1 MLINYKQNEGIIL
14 VNKSKKVSTHIE
26 LDETDNLDLQRMAK
40 SEKISKKELIQNIIQ
55 SYLHEQRVSELLPNM
70 IDQNRRLA
78 DFLNDVKELL
88 VANSSSL
95 NQIKS
100 LLYEQAGLDDEFN
113 EEAKKILNDD
123 KQTFNEEESGDN
135 E

>member
-1 MLINYKQNEGIIL
+1 M

-26 LDETDNLDLQRMAK
+26 LDETDSLDLQHMAK

-55 SYLHEQRVSELLPNM
+55 SYFHEQRVSELLPNM

-78 DFLNDVKELL
+78 EFLNDVKELL
-88 VANSSSL
+88 VANSLSL

-100 LLYEQAGLDDEFN
+100 LLYEQAGLDDDFN
-113 EEAKKILNDD
+113 KEAEEILKAKENTNDSKLND
-123 KQTFNEEESGDN
+123 
-135 E
+135 

>member
-1 MLINYKQNEGIIL
+1 M

-26 LDETDNLDLQRMAK
+26 LDEEDNLDLQHMAK

-70 IDQNRRLA
+70 IDQNHRLA
-78 DFLNDVKELL
+78 EFLNDVKELL
-88 VANSSSL
+88 VANSLSL

-123 KQTFNEEESGDN
+123 RQTFNDEESGDN

>member
-1 MLINYKQNEGIIL
+1 M

-26 LDETDNLDLQRMAK
+26 LDETDSLDLQHMAK

-70 IDQNRRLA
+70 IDQNHRLA
-78 DFLNDVKELL
+78 EFLNDVKELL
-88 VANSSSL
+88 VANSLSL

-123 KQTFNEEESGDN
+123 RQTFNDEESGDN

>member
-1 MLINYKQNEGIIL
+1 MA
-14 VNKSKKVSTHIE
+14 NKSKKVSTHIE
-26 LDETDNLDLQRMAK
+26 LDEDENLDLQRMAK

-70 IDQNRRLA
+70 IDQNHRLA

-88 VANSSSL
+88 VANSLSL

-123 KQTFNEEESGDN
+123 RQTFNDEESGDN

>member
-1 MLINYKQNEGIIL
+1 MASK
-14 VNKSKKVSTHIE
+14 VKKVSTHIE
-26 LDETDNLDLQRMAK
+26 LDEPDNIELVQQAK
-40 SEKISKKELIQNIIQ
+40 AENISKKELIQNIIH

-78 DFLNDVKELL
+78 EFLNDVKDLL
-88 VANSSSL
+88 VSNSSSL
-95 NQIKS
+95 HQIKS

-113 EEAKKILNDD
+113 EEANKFLSDD
-123 KQTFNEEESGDN
+123 KQTFNDEESGDN

>member
-1 MLINYKQNEGIIL
+1 M

-26 LDETDNLDLQRMAK
+26 LDEEDNLDLQHMAK

-70 IDQNRRLA
+70 IDQNHRLA
-78 DFLNDVKELL
+78 GFLNDVKELL
-88 VANSSSL
+88 VSNSLSL

-113 EEAKKILNDD
+113 EEAKKILNDN
-123 KQTFNEEESGDN
+123 KQTFNDEESGDN

>member
-1 MLINYKQNEGIIL
+1 M

-26 LDETDNLDLQRMAK
+26 LDEDDNLDLQHMAK

-70 IDQNRRLA
+70 IDQNHRLA
-78 DFLNDVKELL
+78 EFLNDVKELL
-88 VANSSSL
+88 VANSLSL

-123 KQTFNEEESGDN
+123 RQTFNDEESGDN

>member
-1 MLINYKQNEGIIL
+1 MA
-14 VNKSKKVSTHIE
+14 NKSKKVSTHIE
-26 LDETDNLDLQRMAK
+26 LDEDENLDLQRMAK

-70 IDQNRRLA
+70 IDQNHRLA

-88 VANSSSL
+88 VANSLSL

-113 EEAKKILNDD
+113 EEAKKFLNDN
-123 KQTFNEEESGDN
+123 KQIFNDEESGDN

>member
-1 MLINYKQNEGIIL
+1 M

-26 LDETDNLDLQRMAK
+26 LDEEDNLDLQHMAK

-70 IDQNRRLA
+70 IDKNHRLA

-88 VANSSSL
+88 VANSLSL

-100 LLYEQAGLDDEFN
+100 LLYEQAGLDDDFNKEAEKFSSDVKQTLNN
-113 EEAKKILNDD
+113 EES
-123 KQTFNEEESGDN
+123 EGD

>member
-1 MLINYKQNEGIIL
+1 MA
-14 VNKSKKVSTHIE
+14 NKSKKVSTHIE
-26 LDETDNLDLQRMAK
+26 LDEADNLDLQRMAK

-70 IDQNRRLA
+70 IDQNRRLT

-88 VANSSSL
+88 VANSLSL

-100 LLYEQAGLDDEFN
+100 LLYEQTGLDDDFTK
-113 EEAKKILNDD
+113 EAKTILNAKENNNDSKFDD
-123 KQTFNEEESGDN
+123 
-135 E
+135 

>member
-1 MLINYKQNEGIIL
+1 M

-26 LDETDNLDLQRMAK
+26 LDEEDNLDLQHMAK

-70 IDQNRRLA
+70 IDQNHRLA
-78 DFLNDVKELL
+78 DFLKDVKELL
-88 VANSSSL
+88 VANSLSL

-100 LLYEQAGLDDEFN
+100 LLYEQAGLDDDFNKEAEKFSSDVKQTLNN
-113 EEAKKILNDD
+113 EESEG
-123 KQTFNEEESGDN
+123 NE
-135 E
+135 

>member
-1 MLINYKQNEGIIL
+1 M

-26 LDETDNLDLQRMAK
+26 LDEDDNLDLQHMAK

-55 SYLHEQRVSELLPNM
+55 SSLHEQRVSELLPNM
-70 IDQNRRLA
+70 IDQNHRLA
-78 DFLNDVKELL
+78 EFLNDVKELL
-88 VANSSSL
+88 VANSLSL

-123 KQTFNEEESGDN
+123 RQTFNDEESGDN

>member
-1 MLINYKQNEGIIL
+1 M

-26 LDETDNLDLQRMAK
+26 LDEDDNLDLQHMAK

-70 IDQNRRLA
+70 IDQNHRLA

-88 VANSSSL
+88 VANSLSL

-113 EEAKKILNDD
+113 EEAKKFLNDN
-123 KQTFNEEESGDN
+123 KQIFNDEESGDN

>member
-1 MLINYKQNEGIIL
+1 M

-26 LDETDNLDLQRMAK
+26 LDEEDNLDLQRMAK

-78 DFLNDVKELL
+78 EFLNDVKDLL
-88 VANSSSL
+88 VSNSSSL
-95 NQIKS
+95 HQIKS

-113 EEAKKILNDD
+113 EEANKFLSDD
-123 KQTFNEEESGDN
+123 KQTFNDEESGDN

>member
-1 MLINYKQNEGIIL
+1 MA
-14 VNKSKKVSTHIE
+14 NKSKKVSTHIE
-26 LDETDNLDLQRMAK
+26 LDEDENLDLQRMAK

-70 IDQNRRLA
+70 IDQNHRLA

-88 VANSSSL
+88 VANSLSL

-100 LLYEQAGLDDEFN
+100 LLYEQAGLDDEFS
-113 EEAKKILNDD
+113 EEAKKFLNDN
-123 KQTFNEEESGDN
+123 KQIFNDEESGDN

>member
-1 MLINYKQNEGIIL
+1 
-14 VNKSKKVSTHIE
+14 
-26 LDETDNLDLQRMAK
+26 
-40 SEKISKKELIQNIIQ
+40 
-55 SYLHEQRVSELLPNM
+55 M
-70 IDQNRRLA
+70 IDQNHRLA
-78 DFLNDVKELL
+78 EFLNDVKELL
-88 VANSSSL
+88 VANSLSL

-123 KQTFNEEESGDN
+123 RQTFNDEESGDN

>member
-1 MLINYKQNEGIIL
+1 M

-26 LDETDNLDLQRMAK
+26 LDEDDNLDLQHMAK

-70 IDQNRRLA
+70 IDQNHRLA
-78 DFLNDVKELL
+78 EFLNDVKELL
-88 VANSSSL
+88 VANSLSL

-113 EEAKKILNDD
+113 EEAKKFLNDD
-123 KQTFNEEESGDN
+123 RQTFNDEESGDN

>member
-1 MLINYKQNEGIIL
+1 M

-26 LDETDNLDLQRMAK
+26 LDEDDNLDLQHMAK

-70 IDQNRRLA
+70 IDQNHRLA
-78 DFLNDVKELL
+78 DFLNYVKELL
-88 VANSSSL
+88 VANSLSL

-100 LLYEQAGLDDEFN
+100 LIYEQAG
-113 EEAKKILNDD
+113 
-123 KQTFNEEESGDN
+123 
-135 E
+135 